1 MFEHI
6 DPDIRTSLIGFLSG
20 ILGAIVIFIK
30 KILDS
35 LADKFFESSK
45 DKIIETLNAGK
56 LVKDSLESLRNQW
69 SADRAS
75 IIQFH
80 NGGYY
85 SNGESMQKF
94 TITHEEISPGVNP
107 LCNVLKNIPL
117 TNALWIGDI
126 INGGVITNVENMQD
140 VISRTFFDEF
150 GIKSIIGCPLK
161 RSGDKIIGMVLLQ
174 WVNNVGVFTDDSVT
188 KLTDQCKSI
197 PMLLKTIN

>member
-1 MFEHI
+1 MFENI
-6 DPDIRTSLIGFLSG
+6 DPDIRTSLIGFISG
-20 ILGAIVIFIK
+20 VLGAVVIFIK

-35 LADKFFESSK
+35 IADKLFESK
-45 DKIIETLNAGK
+45 DKVIETLNAGK
-56 LVKDSLESLRNQW
+56 LVKDSLESLRVQW
-69 SADRAS
+69 VADRAS

-80 NGGYY
+80 NGGFF

-117 TNALWIGDI
+117 TSALWIGDI
-126 INGGVITNVENMQD
+126 INGGVIAKVNDMQD

-161 RSGDKIIGMVLLQ
+161 RNDKVIGMVLLQ
-174 WVNNVGVFTDDSVT
+174 WVNNAGTFDNESVK
-188 KLTDQCKSI
+188 KLTEQCKSI
-197 PMLLKTIN
+197 PALLKPIN

>member
-1 MFEHI
+1 MFDTI
-6 DPDIRTSLIGFLSG
+6 DPDIRTSLIGFISG
-20 ILGAIVIFIK
+20 VLGAIVVFIK

-35 LADKFFESSK
+35 VADKLFESK
-45 DKIIETLNAGK
+45 DKVIETLNAGK
-56 LVKDSLESLRNQW
+56 LVKDSLESLRVEW

-80 NGGYY
+80 NGGFF

-94 TITHEEISPGVNP
+94 TITHEEISPGVNT

-117 TNALWIGDI
+117 TSALWIGEL
-126 INGGVITNVENMQD
+126 INGGVIAKVEDLQD

-161 RSGDKIIGMVLLQ
+161 YNEKVVGMVLLQ
-174 WVNNVGVFTDDSVT
+174 WVNSVGVFDDGSIK

-197 PMLLKTIN
+197 PSLLKPIN